1 MKAKLL
7 AIWNHSIRD
16 QLVIG
21 IGLILTLLVTLFTYS
36 ITQQNGAFLHEQ
48 SVKQAKNRAMMLST
62 TSRVWVMANDYEG
75 LEQTVQDFLIYEN
88 LTYAAVMDMQGK
100 VIAHTDPTQVGRY
113 VIDATRQNYLR
124 QLQGEQNH
132 QHAVTI
138 LADTDD
144 YIDVAYI
151 IEQEYQDLG
160 WVNIR
165 IDQKDRQA
173 NAAANIQQAV
183 LFSVIAL
190 FIAYLTSFLT
200 AKGLTAQLRGLINT
214 MSQIRAGAEK
224 VRANENGV
232 GEVSRLS
239 GEFNR
244 MLDTLQEKESELKQ
258 TQHALKEDIRKRQ
271 EVENSIRHLN
281 ENLEEIVKQR
291 TEELTVAKDK
301 AEAANRAKSLFLANM
316 SHELR
321 TPLNAILGFSQ
332 LLYENSD
339 TPDSQRDTLRIIN
352 RSGEHLLNL
361 INDVLDMSKIEAGR
375 AQLDKEDFDLG
386 QLILDVT
393 DMMKVRADDKG
404 ITLLIDQ
411 SSHFPRFVH
420 GDSAKLRQILIN
432 LIGNAI
438 KFTDVGGVTLR
449 LDAQPQPQDNQCLM
463 LRIEVEDS
471 GSGIQAEDL
480 ERIFQPFEQLAN
492 ATAQKGTGLGLTITR
507 QFVHMMNGEIHAQS
521 TPGKGSLFYLTI
533 ELERATGT
541 QIAKEQP
548 VHRHV
553 VKLLPGQPA
562 WRILIVEDQT
572 ENQLLLQNILTNA
585 GFEVDIAENGQK
597 ALELFQ
603 SWHPH
608 FIWMDRRMPVMDGLV
623 ATREIRKLPG
633 GKDVKIAA
641 LTASVFQEQRQ
652 ELLDAGADDFLRK
665 PYRPNEIFACMAK
678 HLDLQ
683 YQYDDEPAAPVAN
696 DQLTLEAEAMQ
707 NLAPALR
714 QQLHLNAKLGNPK
727 EIMNTIRT
735 IAQTDAKLA
744 QILERLTDEYR
755 FDLIANLSADTAE
768 LNGKNA

>member
-1 MKAKLL
+1 VKAKLL

-48 SVKQAKNRAMMLST
+48 SIKQAKNRAMMLST

-113 VIDATRQNYLR
+113 VIDATRQNFLR
-124 QLQGEQNH
+124 RLQGEQNH

-151 IEQEYQDLG
+151 IEQEHQDLG

-173 NAAANIQQAV
+173 NAAANIEQAV

-200 AKGLTAQLRGLINT
+200 AKGLTAQLHGLINT
-214 MSQIRAGAEK
+214 MSQIRAGAQK

-271 EVENSIRHLN
+271 EVENNIRHLN

-449 LDAQPQPQDNQCLM
+449 LDAQQQPQDNQCLM

-562 WRILIVEDQT
+562 WRVLIVEDQT

-597 ALELFQ
+597 ALALFQ

-707 NLAPALR
+707 HIAPALR

-727 EIMNTIRT
+727 EIMDTIRT

>member
-1 MKAKLL
+1 
-7 AIWNHSIRD
+7 
-16 QLVIG
+16 
-21 IGLILTLLVTLFTYS
+21 
-36 ITQQNGAFLHEQ
+36 
-48 SVKQAKNRAMMLST
+48 
-62 TSRVWVMANDYEG
+62 
-75 LEQTVQDFLIYEN
+75 
-88 LTYAAVMDMQGK
+88 
-100 VIAHTDPTQVGRY
+100 
-113 VIDATRQNYLR
+113 
-124 QLQGEQNH
+124 
-132 QHAVTI
+132 
-138 LADTDD
+138 
-144 YIDVAYI
+144 
-151 IEQEYQDLG
+151 
-160 WVNIR
+160 
-165 IDQKDRQA
+165 
-173 NAAANIQQAV
+173 
-183 LFSVIAL
+183 
-190 FIAYLTSFLT
+190 
-200 AKGLTAQLRGLINT
+200 
-214 MSQIRAGAEK
+214 
-224 VRANENGV
+224 
-232 GEVSRLS
+232 
-239 GEFNR
+239 
-244 MLDTLQEKESELKQ
+244 
-258 TQHALKEDIRKRQ
+258 
-271 EVENSIRHLN
+271 
-281 ENLEEIVKQR
+281 
-291 TEELTVAKDK
+291 
-301 AEAANRAKSLFLANM
+301 
-316 SHELR
+316 
-321 TPLNAILGFSQ
+321 
-332 LLYENSD
+332 
-339 TPDSQRDTLRIIN
+339 
-352 RSGEHLLNL
+352 
-361 INDVLDMSKIEAGR
+361 
-375 AQLDKEDFDLG
+375 
-386 QLILDVT
+386 
-393 DMMKVRADDKG
+393 
-404 ITLLIDQ
+404 
-411 SSHFPRFVH
+411 
-420 GDSAKLRQILIN
+420 
-432 LIGNAI
+432 
-438 KFTDVGGVTLR
+438 
-449 LDAQPQPQDNQCLM
+449 
-463 LRIEVEDS
+463 
-471 GSGIQAEDL
+471 
-480 ERIFQPFEQLAN
+480 
-492 ATAQKGTGLGLTITR
+492 
-507 QFVHMMNGEIHAQS
+507 MMNGEIHAQS